1 MNRSLVAEMSHVR
14 ALGASFKRSLL
25 AENKA
30 QSTIDLYAS
39 AVERFAEYLERAGM
53 PTSAEA
59 IHREHVEAFIAD
71 LLERFKPATA
81 SNRYRALQSF
91 FRWAME
97 EGEIPESP
105 MRNMRPPIVPES
117 PVAVVD
123 EEALKRLLRLCDKGR
138 DFGSRRDSAILR
150 LFVDTGMRRQE
161 LGGLKLGDLDLD
173 QNVAVV
179 LGKGR
184 RERGCPFGRRTAVTL
199 DRYLRIRQGHRYAYV
214 DWLWLGKQGRL
225 AETGIRNLVRARG
238 EAAGIQNLHPHQLR
252 HTFASNWLAEGGQ
265 EGDLMRLAGW
275 RSRAMLNR
283 YGASAADERARE
295 AHRRLSPGDRL

>member
-1 MNRSLVAEMSHVR
+1 MKRSLVAEMSHVR
-14 ALGASFKRSLL
+14 TLGASFKRSLL

-30 QSTIDLYAS
+30 TSTIEVYTS
-39 AVERFAEYLERAGM
+39 AVTRFADFLEASGM
-53 PTSAEA
+53 PTSADA
-59 IHREHVEAFIAD
+59 IHREHVESFIAH

-91 FRWAME
+91 FNWMVE
-97 EGEIPESP
+97 EGEITESP
-105 MRNMRPPIVPES
+105 MRNMRPPIVPEA

-123 EEALKRLLRLCDKGR
+123 EEALKRLLKICEKGR
-138 DFGSRRDSAILR
+138 DFDSRRDVAILR
-150 LFVDTGMRRQE
+150 LFIDTGMRRQE
-161 LGGLKLGDLDLD
+161 LAGLKLGDLDLE

-184 RERGCPFGRRTAVTL
+184 RPRACPFGKRTAVSL
-199 DRYLRIRQGHRYAYV
+199 DRYLRLRPAHRLAYL

-238 EAAGIQNLHPHQLR
+238 EAAGIEHLHPHRLR
-252 HTFASNWLAEGGQ
+252 HSFASNWLAEGGQ

-275 RSRAMLNR
+275 KSRAMLSR
-283 YGASAADERARE
+283 YGASVADERARE

>member
-1 MNRSLVAEMSHVR
+1 MNRSLIAEISHVR

-30 QSTIDLYAS
+30 QSTIDVYAS
-39 AVERFAEYLERAGM
+39 AVQRFADYLERAGM

-59 IHREHVEAFIAD
+59 IRREHVEAFIAD

-97 EGEIPESP
+97 EGEIAESP

-123 EEALKRLLRLCDKGR
+123 ENVLKRLLKVCDKGR
-138 DFGSRRDSAILR
+138 DFDSRRDAAILR
-150 LFVDTGMRRQE
+150 LFIDTGMRRQE
-161 LGGLKLGDLDLD
+161 LGGLKVGDLDLEE
-173 QNVAVV
+173 NIALV

-184 RERGCPFGRRTAVTL
+184 RPRTCPFGRRTAVAL
-199 DRYLRIRQGHRYAYV
+199 DRYVRVRQSHRYAYL

-238 EAAGIQNLHPHQLR
+238 ETAGVQGLHPHQLR

-275 RSRAMLNR
+275 RSRAMLQR
-283 YGASAADERARE
+283 YGASVADERARE

>member
-1 MNRSLVAEMSHVR
+1 MKRSLTAEMSHVR
-14 ALGASFKRSLL
+14 TLGASFKRSLL

-30 QSTIDLYAS
+30 QSTIAVYTS
-39 AVERFAEYLERAGM
+39 AVTRFADFLEAAGM

-59 IHREHVEAFIAD
+59 IHREHVEAFIAH

-91 FRWAME
+91 FNWMVE
-97 EGEIPESP
+97 EGEITESP
-105 MRNMRPPIVPES
+105 MRHMRPPIVPEV

-123 EEALKRLLRLCDKGR
+123 DEALKRLLKLCEKGR
-138 DFGSRRDSAILR
+138 DFDSRRDVAILR
-150 LFVDTGMRRQE
+150 LFIDTGMRRQE
-161 LGGLKLGDLDLD
+161 LARLNLGDLDLE
-173 QNVAVV
+173 QNIAVV

-184 RERGCPFGRRTAVTL
+184 RPRACPFGRRTAVAL
-199 DRYLRIRQGHRYAYV
+199 DRYLRLRRTHRLAYL

-225 AETGIRNLVRARG
+225 AETGIRNLVRTRG
-238 EAAGIQNLHPHQLR
+238 EAAGIEGLHPHMLR

-265 EGDLMRLAGW
+265 EGDLLRLCGW
-275 RSRAMLNR
+275 RSRAMLSR
-283 YGASAADERARE
+283 YGASVADERARE